1 MPRKM
6 DHRQASAGL
15 AKLAPETMQ
24 VTTVRLPAWLLIEV
38 HRWAEEKGLDLASA
52 IRELM
57 TQGLETATGPEGA
70 SAADRTEVRKWKKE
84 VVRALRAGQS
94 PLEPFLAQ
102 DSPSLG
108 VLPAVLAK
116 LDYQAIYHRLKER
129 RQEESEGERVWTQVK
144 ADAPTSVR
152 PLMDALDNWEKQFE
166 ARKKLTWM
174 EGEEGKIYAVH
185 WRLSDALLEKIK
197 EPASDETDDIKS
209 VRRLIAARWLVARN
223 PDSPWD
229 FEWDE

>member
-116 LDYQAIYHRLKER
+116 L
-129 RQEESEGERVWTQVK
+129 
-144 ADAPTSVR
+144 
-152 PLMDALDNWEKQFE
+152 
-166 ARKKLTWM
+166 
-174 EGEEGKIYAVH
+174 
-185 WRLSDALLEKIK
+185 
-197 EPASDETDDIKS
+197 
-209 VRRLIAARWLVARN
+209 
-223 PDSPWD
+223 
-229 FEWDE
+229 